1 MDFLSLINQRK
12 GEVMIKQLEV
22 KVPASTANLGP
33 GFDSIGM
40 AFELYLTLR
49 ISEAQQTRISY
60 AGLGSDEVPLNEDN
74 LIYKTM
80 ACLYERVGQRMPPL
94 LMEVENNIP
103 LTRGLGSSASAIV
116 AGLTAANKLL
126 ADPFSTQELYRMATE
141 MEGHPDNVGASFFGN
156 IVVAAWDGENVEH
169 LCVRPPEA
177 LRVIAIIPEFTLST
191 DKARKALPDRY
202 AGKDV
207 VFNISRSAL
216 LVASLVTGDLEKL
229 TTALKDR
236 IHQPYRT
243 AFIPGMQEIIAG
255 ITNQG
260 AYGAVLSGAGPTLL
274 ALCHRDR
281 VSSIKPY
288 LQDFFSRQP
297 YSFELRELNID
308 HRGVTVNMFDQAR
321 V

>member
-126 ADPFSTQELYRMATE
+126 ADPFSTQE
-141 MEGHPDNVGASFFGN
+141 
-156 IVVAAWDGENVEH
+156 
-169 LCVRPPEA
+169 
-177 LRVIAIIPEFTLST
+177 
-191 DKARKALPDRY
+191 
-202 AGKDV
+202 
-207 VFNISRSAL
+207 
-216 LVASLVTGDLEKL
+216 
-229 TTALKDR
+229 
-236 IHQPYRT
+236 
-243 AFIPGMQEIIAG
+243 
-255 ITNQG
+255 
-260 AYGAVLSGAGPTLL
+260 
-274 ALCHRDR
+274 
-281 VSSIKPY
+281 
-288 LQDFFSRQP
+288 
-297 YSFELRELNID
+297 
-308 HRGVTVNMFDQAR
+308 
-321 V
+321 